1 MPIEVVGKMKDKCE
15 SKSFFCNPELI
26 VQYVFYKKDY
36 NFSRWFS
43 DGGVDSEVRSKN
55 KELII

>member
-1 MPIEVVGKMKDKCE
+1 M
-15 SKSFFCNPELI
+15 
-26 VQYVFYKKDY
+26 QYVFYKKDY

-43 DGGVDSEVRSKN
+43 DGGVDSEVRSTN